1 MAGSRTLKLSILADV
16 NNLTKGLNSSTKD
29 VETFGDKITKFG
41 KLAGAAF
48 LAAGVAAAAFAV
60 KFAKD
65 AIVAG
70 EAASTANAR
79 IEQINKS
86 MGLFGESVGVVNERL
101 IKYAEETA
109 RATGID
115 TNSIKA
121 TQAKLLT
128 FKELAATADEVGGQF
143 DRATKAAIDL
153 ASAGFGA
160 AETNAVQLGKALNDP
175 IKGLTA
181 LAKSGVT
188 FTEQEKER
196 IKTLV
201 ESNQVGEAQAM
212 ILAAIETQVGGT
224 AEATANATDRM
235 KVGFQQVTE
244 RVGLALL
251 PVLEKFTSFL
261 LDVVF
266 PTFEKY
272 VLPVVEKLTAA
283 FSDQGGG
290 LGHTVA
296 MAAQTLKSIFM
307 PIWNG
312 LVSAFNTVKKAIGQN
327 IATFKTF
334 GTLIATYIAPV
345 IGTVLGGA
353 LKVAGKVAGGVI
365 NVIGGVVKI
374 LNGLIQGAIAGIN
387 GLISAYNAIP
397 FLPNVSKISAP
408 KVSVPDIQIPS
419 GTGGVASI
427 PTIPTITT
435 GGSTG
440 TGGGGGGGGGGG
452 ISTAVKTAG
461 NAAAKITGLGA
472 SGVSGVSTTSL
483 AGIMAA
489 SGTTIINVNGAI
501 DKEGTA
507 RTIIDT
513 LNNSYYRGTGGASN
527 LVTV

>member
-48 LAAGVAAAAFAV
+48 LAAGIAATAFAV

-70 EAASTANAR
+70 EAAATANAR

-86 MGLFGESVGVVNERL
+86 MGLFGDSVNVVSDRL
-101 IKYAEETA
+101 VKYAEQTA

-128 FKELAATADEVGGQF
+128 FKELAVSADVLGGQF
-143 DRATKAAIDL
+143 DRATQAAIDL

-175 IKGLTA
+175 IKGLTS

-196 IKTLV
+196 IKVLV
-201 ESNQVGEAQAM
+201 QSNKLGEAQAM
-212 ILAAIETQVGGT
+212 ILKAIETQVGGT
-224 AEATANATDRM
+224 SLATANATDKM
-235 KVGFQQVTE
+235 KVGFQQVSE
-244 RVGLALL
+244 KVGIALL
-251 PVLEKFTSFL
+251 PIVEKLTNFL
-261 LDVVF
+261 LDKLF
-266 PTFEKY
+266 PAFERY
-272 VLPVVEKLTAA
+272 VLPVVNRLTEA
-283 FSDQGGG
+283 FAGSGG
-290 LGHTVA
+290 LGESVTKFV
-296 MAAQTLKSIFM
+296 SILSSLFL

-312 LVSAFNTVKKAIGQN
+312 LVSAFNSVKGAVKDNLSGFMQLGAYIS
-327 IATFKTF
+327 TF
-334 GTLIATYIAPV
+334 LAPI

-353 LKVAGKVAGGVI
+353 FNIVGKIASGVI
-365 NVIGGVVKI
+365 TVVGGVVK
-374 LNGLIQGAIAGIN
+374 AINAVIGVAIDGIN
-387 GLISAYNAIP
+387 ALIRAYNAIP
-397 FLPNVSKISAP
+397 LLPNIPTISKPTLSTPTISAP
-408 KVSVPDIQIPS
+408 SMPSVSTKLPTISTGSTNTSS
-419 GTGGVASI
+419 GTSGGGV
-427 PTIPTITT
+427 
-435 GGSTG
+435 
-440 TGGGGGGGGGGG
+440 
-452 ISTAVKTAG
+452 STAVKSAAS
-461 NAAAKITGLGA
+461 AAASTSGGNYQFGT
-472 SGVSGVSTTSL
+472 SGVNTNTL

-489 SGTTIINVNGAI
+489 SGTSITVNVSGAI

-507 RTIIDT
+507 RTIVDT

-527 LVTV
+527 LQIA

>member
-1 MAGSRTLKLSILADV
+1 MAGSRTLKLSILANV

-70 EAASTANAR
+70 EAAATANAR
-79 IEQINKS
+79 IEQINTS
-86 MGLFGESVGVVNERL
+86 MGLFGESVAVVNDRL

-109 RATGID
+109 RATGVD

-128 FKELAATADEVGGQF
+128 FKELAATAGEVGGQF

-153 ASAGFGA
+153 GAAGFGT
-160 AETNAVQLGKALNDP
+160 AEMNAVSLGKALNDP
-175 IKGLTA
+175 IKGIASLNRN
-181 LAKSGVT
+181 GIT
-188 FTEQEKER
+188 FTIQEKER

-201 ESNQVGEAQAM
+201 ESNKIGEAQAL

-272 VLPVVEKLTAA
+272 VLPVVQKLADA
-283 FSDQGGG
+283 FSDKREG
-290 LGHTVA
+290 LSRGVSQ
-296 MAAQTLKSIFM
+296 AAKTLRSIFL

-312 LVSAFNTVKKAIGQN
+312 LVSAFNSVKGAVVDNLGAFRQLGAYIS
-327 IATFKTF
+327 
-334 GTLIATYIAPV
+334 TYLAPV

-353 LKVAGKVAGGVI
+353 LNVAGKIAGGVI
-365 NVIGGVVKI
+365 NVIAGVVKI

-408 KVSVPDIQIPS
+408 KVNVPAIQTPS
-419 GTGGVASI
+419 GSAAVPSIPSI
-427 PTIPTITT
+427 PTLTT
-435 GGSTG
+435 SGAIASA
-440 TGGGGGGGGGGG
+440 GGGGGGGGV
-452 ISTAVKTAG
+452 STAAKTAAI
-461 NAAAKITGLGA
+461 AAARITGLGA

-507 RTIIDT
+507 RTIVDT

-527 LVTV
+527 LIAV